1 MLQRKYIV
9 YKESGHENDDR
20 WQDINTVLA
29 DVEERLRKKEKKSQE
44 KRKLNETLISIRDRV
59 REHVLKD
66 NPQKQEIIDDFDKV
80 IVDVKNRLFKEKLVR
95 EKWWQELNDNLTD
108 IKNLCNTMN
117 TKTLYLHLIFHGMNG
132 ALAEHILTRIKEV
145 LPEAVVTGI
154 TETLFE
160 YTNDTESLII
170 SANFFIHSEI
180 KLLQID
186 GAPADYAQEGK
197 NFGKLIAAYPNA
209 KAAAVYCSCMGTEF
223 TTFFNNMVNGNENIV
238 FFGASAGTFGK
249 ITEVKSAS
257 KNLLLMDMHNKQE
270 SQFIVGDKT
279 ISLGIVVAI
288 FYGDDLHVQGDYVL
302 GWKPLGKEL
311 TITEAIGTNCIA
323 RLDDFPA
330 TDVYYHYLKVLPD
343 ENFIFNIAEFP
354 LVIERN
360 GCLIARVPP
369 IHDDQGRI
377 YFNGD
382 IHQGEKVRLTYAVPA
397 ELLHKTAK
405 YSDKM
410 CDFAPEGIFLNICG
424 NRTMFLNKAADEEV
438 GFYRRFVPQLIVN
451 YGTSEIYFNHGQGGI
466 LNSALIAIGFREGEQ
481 SDHCVCHPLVPQ
493 KEKHKVIPLAARM
506 ATFLDAMT
514 QELTQSNKDFKE
526 MAEQAKAA
534 NQAKSDFLSNM
545 SHEIRT
551 PINAILGMD
560 EMILR
565 EATDNTIRE
574 YAENIRT
581 AGTTLLGLINDILDF
596 SKIEAGKF
604 ELIPAEYATSSIL
617 NDLVNMIAGRVA
629 KKGLKFIVKAA
640 QDLPSMLLGDEL
652 RLRQII
658 TNILTNA
665 VKYTEK
671 GSVTLSVNW
680 EKLSDDEVLLKVAV
694 TDTGIGI
701 KEEDIHKLFRA
712 FERIEEERNRTVE
725 GTGLGMNIT
734 QKLLSMM
741 DSHLEVTSTY
751 GEGSCF
757 SFEVKQ
763 KVLNWTAMGNYEEA
777 YRRSQAERHNDNQS
791 FVAPE
796 ARILVVDDTEMN
808 LTVVKGL
815 LKRTQIQLDTAVSGY
830 QCIDMVKE
838 NTYDAIFLDHRMPGM
853 DGIETLT
860 ELKKLTDCP
869 NANTPV
875 IALTANAVAGAREEY
890 FKAGFDDYITKPI
903 DSRQL
908 EQCLIKYLP
917 PEKVKYQDNV
927 PAQVVGEVS
936 LPEWLLS
943 VPGLDT
949 ESGIKHCG
957 SVEAYLSALTV
968 FAESLPRVAEE
979 IQQFFATCECDNYTT
994 KVHALKSTARVA
1006 GLNELSERAR
1016 RLEDAGNNGYMDE
1029 LTADTPVL
1037 LALCQ
1042 DYAKALAP
1050 LTEKS
1055 EPDEENKAAISD
1067 AELKEAWETIGDI
1080 IQTFDYDNL
1089 MYLLGE
1095 LAGYK
1100 LEEKDRQ
1107 KLQLL
1112 QEAAQVPDW
1121 ERLKEL
1127 IK

>member
-1 MLQRKYIV
+1 MLQKKYIV
-9 YKESGHENDDR
+9 NREAGC
-20 WQDINTVLA
+20 
-29 DVEERLRKKEKKSQE
+29 DVEQWQA
-44 KRKLNETLISIRDRV
+44 
-59 REHVLKD
+59 LKD
-66 NPQKQEIIDDFDKV
+66 VLGEIKQKYV
-80 IVDVKNRLFKEKLVR
+80 EKDAR
-95 EKWWQELNDNLTD
+95 
-108 IKNLCNTMN
+108 
-117 TKTLYLHLIFHGMNG
+117 TLYLHIVFHGMNCDD
-132 ALAEHILTRIKEV
+132 ADCVHKLVKTL
-145 LPEAVVTGI
+145 LPQAVVTGMP
-154 TETLFE
+154 ETLFAYE
-160 YTNDTESLII
+160 DDKEFLVFNTI
-170 SANFFIHSEI
+170 FFMKSEV
-180 KLLQID
+180 KLLEID
-186 GAPADYAQEGK
+186 TVPGDYELEGK
-197 NFGKLIAAYPNA
+197 KMGELIASYPNV
-209 KAAAVYCSCMGTEF
+209 KAAAVYCNHLGTEF
-223 TTFFNNMVNGNENIV
+223 SLFFNKLVSDNDGVV
-238 FFGASAGTFGK
+238 FFGASAGAFGNLEEIK
-249 ITEVKSAS
+249 AAS
-257 KNLLLMDMHNKQE
+257 PNLLLIDVHNNQDE
-270 SQFIVGDKT
+270 QFIIGEHI
-279 ISLGIVVAI
+279 ISHGIVIAI
-288 FYGDDLHVQGDYVL
+288 FCGEELDVQGDYIL

-311 TITEAIGTNCIA
+311 TITEAIGINCIA
-323 RLDDFPA
+323 RLDDIPA
-330 TDVYYHYLKVLPD
+330 TEIYHHYLRVTPD
-343 ENFIFNIAEFP
+343 ENFVFNIAEFP
-354 LVIERN
+354 LAIERN

-369 IHDDQGRI
+369 IHDAAGRI

-382 IHQGEKVRLTYAVPA
+382 IYEGEKIRLTYAVP
-397 ELLHKTAK
+397 EDLLHETAQH
-405 YSDKM
+405 SDMM
-410 CDFAPEGIFLNICG
+410 CDFSPEGLFLTICG
-424 NRTMFLNKAADEEV
+424 NRTMFLNKAADEEIEV
-438 GFYRRFVPQLIVN
+438 YRRFVPELATN

-466 LNSALIAIGFREGEQ
+466 LNSALIAVGFREGEP
-481 SDHCVCHPLVPQ
+481 SDHCMCHPLIQ
-493 KEKHKVIPLAARM
+493 DKEQHKVKPLATRM
-506 ATFLDAMT
+506 AAFLDAMT
-514 QELTQSNKDFKE
+514 NELIQSNKNLKD
-526 MAEQAKAA
+526 MAEQAKTA

-596 SKIEAGKF
+596 SKIEAGKL

-617 NDLVNMIAGRVA
+617 NDLVNMIAGRIA

-712 FERIEEERNRTVE
+712 FERIEEKRNRTVE

-741 DSHLEVTSTY
+741 DSHLDVTSTY

-815 LKRTQIQLDTAVSGY
+815 LKRTQIQIDTAVSGY

-908 EQCLIKYLP
+908 EHCLIKYLP
-917 PEKVKYQDNV
+917 ETKVKYQTGELQQV
-927 PAQVVGEVS
+927 AEEITLPA
-936 LPEWLLS
+936 WLSS

-968 FAESLPRVAEE
+968 FAESLPRTAEE
-979 IQQFFATCECDNYTT
+979 IQRFFANCECDNYTT

-1016 RLEDAGNNGYMDE
+1016 RLEDAGNNCYLEE
-1029 LTADTPVL
+1029 LTTDTPIL
-1037 LALCQ
+1037 LSLCR

-1055 EPDEENKAAISD
+1055 EPEEENKVPISD
-1067 AELKEAWETIGDI
+1067 AELMEAWETIGDI
-1080 IQTFDYDNL
+1080 VKTFDYDNL

-1095 LAGYK
+1095 LAGYR
-1100 LEEKDRQ
+1100 LEAKDRK
-1107 KLQLL
+1107 KLQAL
-1112 QEAAQVPDW
+1112 QEAAKLPDW
-1121 ERLKEL
+1121 EKLQKL
-1127 IK
+1127 MKQG